1 MDHDIFFHCFTK
13 IRPWLDLS
21 TLAIYLTKYGVV
33 TRSDDMLALTSPY
46 LTPQDKMNSLMQ
58 LVERA
63 GSDGFMFLY
72 MCLRESSTECRGHED
87 AVRELD
93 HCGEKKLLRFHF
105 APMYQYVAPPF
116 SH

>member
-21 TLAIYLTKYGVV
+21 ALAIYLTKYGVV

-46 LTPQDKMNSLMQ
+46 LMPQDKMNSLMQ

-93 HCGEKKLLRFHF
+93 HCGEKRLRNCN
-105 APMYQYVAPPF
+105 YVSICCPTLPPLTT
-116 SH
+116 